1 MTKKRI
7 FFILIILAIIA
18 AIIVIRK
25 HKNVVPPA
33 TVTVTTGNIVETA
46 QAVGYIKPSQY
57 STIKSAVSG
66 IVEEIYHHEGDFVKA
81 GEALLRVKM
90 APSPEEYAVA
100 YKNVNDADK
109 RMAIAKRD
117 LDRYQIL
124 LQKKII
130 TADFADYLIAQ
141 KIYATTKLEY
151 ELAKQKLSLL
161 EEGKMR
167 VANKNIET
175 TVTSPIDGFI
185 LTKAVNVGDAVISLS
200 SAQSATPLLT
210 MADMKNLMF
219 EGSVDEIDV
228 AKIKHGMP
236 ATITIGAFS
245 KEKILGTLDLV
256 SLQSE
261 NENVAQNIARTD
273 PNSPFN
279 IGFKVKI
286 TNLKF
291 PANLPLRSGFSATA
305 TIDIRTHQ
313 NILLLPTRVLHFAG
327 DKAYVLLPPQNA
339 KQPPEKRYI
348 TTGASDGI
356 NIEIKNGLKAGDQV
370 LDNTVVAAAPS
381 S

>member
-7 FFILIILAIIA
+7 FIIIILAIIA
-18 AIIVIRK
+18 AVIVIRR
-25 HKNVVPPA
+25 HKKIVPPA
-33 TVTVTTGNIVETA
+33 TVTVTTGNIIETA

-57 STIKSAVSG
+57 STIKSAVNG
-66 IVEEIYHHEGDFVKA
+66 IVEEIYHQEGDFVNA

-109 RMAIAKRD
+109 RMTIAKRD
-117 LDRYQIL
+117 LDRYQVL

-130 TADFADYLIAQ
+130 TPDFADYLAAQ

-161 EEGKMR
+161 EKGKMQ
-167 VANKNIET
+167 VANKKIET
-175 TVTSPIDGFI
+175 TVTSPLDGFI

-200 SAQSATPLLT
+200 SAQSATPLFT

-245 KEKILGTLDLV
+245 NEKILGTLNLV
-256 SLQSE
+256 SLQSD
-261 NENVAQNIARTD
+261 NENVAQNIARAD

-286 TNLKF
+286 TDLKF
-291 PANLPLRSGFSATA
+291 PPNLTLRSGYSATA
-305 TIDIRTHQ
+305 TIDIRTYN
-313 NILLLPTRVLHFAG
+313 NILLLPMRVLHFAG
-327 DKAYVLLPPQNA
+327 DKVYVLLPPKNN
-339 KQPPEKRYI
+339 KQPPAKHFI

-356 NIEIKNGLKAGDQV
+356 NIEIKQGLKAGEQV
-370 LDNTVVAAAPS
+370 LDNVV
-381 S
+381 